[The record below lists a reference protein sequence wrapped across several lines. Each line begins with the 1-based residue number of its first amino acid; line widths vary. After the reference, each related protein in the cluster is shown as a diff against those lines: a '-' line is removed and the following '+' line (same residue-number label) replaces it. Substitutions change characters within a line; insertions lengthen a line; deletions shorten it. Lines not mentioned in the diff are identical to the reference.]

1 MRVPEDAV
9 ATAFRCRFVAFVA
22 GEMAFLH
29 FLMMLA
35 PHFWVY
41 RVREE
46 FRGYCEE
53 LPVSRYKGETIACYG
68 LGRGYL

>member
-1 MRVPEDAV
+1 
-9 ATAFRCRFVAFVA
+9 
-22 GEMAFLH
+22 MAFLH
-29 FLMMLA
+29 FLMMRVL
-35 PHFWVY
+35 HFWVY
-41 RVREE
+41 HVREE